1 MVGLLSVLIR
11 RVFSIQIFY
20 FSHGTAD
27 NFIQCS
33 EGTKTWNI
41 ECLVTEVGHSDVFI
55 SLMHLLTH
63 SDVFISLMHLLTHSD
78 VFISLMH
85 LLTHSDV
92 LISLNLLTQ
101 VSEVASLQ
109 GRPKLFFIEACRGRE
124 SNRYNGFD
132 NDDDDDND
140 DNDDDD

>member
-63 SDVFISLMHLLTHSD
+63 SDV
-78 VFISLMH
+78 
-85 LLTHSDV
+85 

-124 SNRYNGFD
+124 SNRYNGTD
-132 NDDDDDND
+132 NDDDDE
-140 DNDDDD
+140 